1 MKYTIQQYGAA
12 LCVLLYNKSDAERR
26 VILANL
32 FSLLRKNRE
41 LQRLGL
47 ILQETERRLLK
58 KEKTRK
64 VEVET
69 PSLLSENI
77 KKEIE
82 KVLGQNTLLKERI
95 VPDLLAGMRILVDGE
110 ILIDATAKR
119 RLYKLFS
126 K

>member
-1 MKYTIQQYGAA
+1 MKYTIQQYGEA
-12 LCVLLYNKSDAERR
+12 LCALLYKKSDAERR

-41 LQRLGL
+41 LQRLNL

-69 PSLLSENI
+69 PSPLSENI
-77 KKEIE
+77 KKEID
-82 KVLGQNTLLKERI
+82 KVLGKGALLKERI

-110 ILIDATAKR
+110 VLIDATAKR
-119 RLYKLFS
+119 RLYKLLS
-126 K
+126 G